1 MKPYMHHYYR
11 EQPNG
16 RTFKRKHI
24 KLISDVNDLIIIRNA
39 ELSSLSNQLWS
50 AIEEPEVTR
59 IWKSVLQEFLE
70 KLYKVKERNLPFDP
84 LEDKIKCLNLFLTVI
99 ATGEELRRRQRSSVT
114 QSTIDFYINK
124 FLWDP
129 ELNYLLSDRF

>member
-1 MKPYMHHYYR
+1 MKSYMHHFYR

-16 RTFKRKHI
+16 RTFKRKYI

>member
-1 MKPYMHHYYR
+1 MKSYMHHFYR

>member
-24 KLISDVNDLIIIRNA
+24 KLISDVNDLIITRYA
-39 ELSSLSNQLWS
+39 ELSNLSCQLWS
-50 AIEEPEVTR
+50 AIEDIEVTR

-70 KLYKVKERNLPFDP
+70 KLSKVKERNLPFDP
-84 LEDKIKCLNLFLTVI
+84 LEDKIKTLNLFLTVI
-99 ATGEELRRRQRSSVT
+99 ATGEELRLRDRSSVT
-114 QSTIDFYINK
+114 QETIDFYVNK

-129 ELNYLLSDRF
+129 ELNHLLRDRF